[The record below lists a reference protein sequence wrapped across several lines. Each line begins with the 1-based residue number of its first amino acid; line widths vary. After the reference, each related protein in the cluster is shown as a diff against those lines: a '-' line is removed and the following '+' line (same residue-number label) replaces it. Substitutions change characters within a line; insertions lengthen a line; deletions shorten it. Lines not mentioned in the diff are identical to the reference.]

1 MPDWTIRPPAPR
13 DVDALAALHVAVW
26 RHAYRGLIEQSLLDA
41 MSEERSAGRW
51 KTTVA
56 QLAAGKTDHTVLAAF
71 VDDHPVGIVEV
82 GPAREGDAPRP
93 IEVLSLNVA
102 GRWHGKG
109 VAQALMDRTVADSDA
124 YLWVLRGNERAIA
137 FYRKLGFEL
146 DGTERYDDVWR
157 CFDQRMQRPP
167 AHRAG

>member
-1 MPDWTIRPPAPR
+1 MPDWTIRQPEPG
-13 DVDALAALHVAVW
+13 DVESLAALHVAVW

-41 MSEERSAGRW
+41 MDADRSVRRWNATVERLR
-51 KTTVA
+51 
-56 QLAAGKTDHTVLAAF
+56 TDDLGHTVLAAF
-71 VDDHPVGIVEV
+71 AEGEAIGIAEV
-82 GPAREGDAPRP
+82 GRAQDDDAPLP
-93 IEVLSLNVA
+93 VEVLSLNVA

-109 VAQALMDRTVADSDA
+109 VAQDLMQRAVGDADA
-124 YLWVLRGNERAIA
+124 YLWVLRGNDRAIS

-167 AHRAG
+167 ASA